1 MTLCFC
7 SMQEDLQRR
16 VASAIASA
24 EDAMATMTP
33 SKSADG
39 EQQQEEEQEALSP
52 TSPGSPAGL
61 DLAEPLAGSGGDP
74 LSMDELLSP
83 TALSD
88 AGSTSSPAAAE
99 LSLASI
105 LGEGFGGPAAAGDD
119 ELELTDVGSGE
130 TVAVESMGVNAAD
143 LQALIDGV

>member
-1 MTLCFC
+1 
-7 SMQEDLQRR
+7 
-16 VASAIASA
+16 
-24 EDAMATMTP
+24 MATMTP

-88 AGSTSSPAAAE
+88 AGSTSSPVAAE

-105 LGEGFGGPAAAGDD
+105 LGEGFGGPAAADD